1 MLESSVRLIAL
12 ASLAVA
18 VGFVPAGCGGRKV
31 AVVNPDTS
39 IHLSGRWK
47 DDDSKTVSS
56 QMIDQCLRDTWVTQ
70 FRDRAGRAPIVRV
83 ATVVNKSNEE
93 IATQIFTDDLT
104 RALQNSGKVRVVVSR
119 DEAEI
124 SREERADLQAH
135 SSEESKP
142 QSKQEQAPDYLLT
155 GAIRIQHDR
164 EGDNQVKYY
173 QVDLRLVDVT
183 TNEVAWPGSVERKK
197 VVSN

>member
-1 MLESSVRLIAL
+1 MLESSVRTIAIV
-12 ASLAVA
+12 SLVVA
-18 VGFVPAGCGGRKV
+18 VGLAVGCGRKV
-31 AVVNPDTS
+31 EVVNPDTS
-39 IHLSGRWK
+39 IHLSGRWN
-47 DDDSKTVSS
+47 DDDSKAVSS
-56 QMIDQCLRDTWVTQ
+56 QMIDRCLHDTWVTQ

-124 SREERADLQAH
+124 SREERADLQAN
-135 SSEESKP
+135 SSDESKP

-197 VVSN
+197 VISN